1 MGWPFSQEEEEEN
14 PTLEYFE
21 EQGKLHGIS
30 ASSGIEDMMPMFA
43 GALSK
48 FPSDPNLAETSM
60 KYGYGLLHP
69 VFNPLKVGYITS
81 VAKNLGVSPEEA
93 LAAIT
98 IETLQDPVAQAGD
111 YKKDQPG
118 LIGTILSQG
127 ENLGAKG
134 NTTGIYGGVPQ
145 LLALIDNIQG
155 TGTQDLQGFFEGL
168 GGILGLGE
176 GDIENVKQAARD
188 VDEDKFAGLYT

>member
-1 MGWPFSQEEEEEN
+1 MGWFSQEEEEEN

-21 EQGKLHGIS
+21 EQGKLYGIS

-60 KYGYGLLHP
+60 KYGYSLLSP
-69 VFNPLKVGYITS
+69 IFNPLKVGYITS
-81 VAKNLGVSPEEA
+81 VAKNQGISPEEA
-93 LAAIT
+93 LAGIT
-98 IETLQDPVAQAGD
+98 IETLQDPE
-111 YKKDQPG
+111 KQPG
-118 LIGTILSQG
+118 LIGPILSQG
-127 ENLGAKG
+127 ENLGAQG
-134 NTTGIYGGVPQ
+134 NTTGVYGGVPQ
-145 LLALIDNIQG
+145 LLALIDSIQG
-155 TGTQDLQGFFEGL
+155 TGTQDLQEFFQGL

-188 VDEDKFAGLYT
+188 VDDKDKFAGLYT